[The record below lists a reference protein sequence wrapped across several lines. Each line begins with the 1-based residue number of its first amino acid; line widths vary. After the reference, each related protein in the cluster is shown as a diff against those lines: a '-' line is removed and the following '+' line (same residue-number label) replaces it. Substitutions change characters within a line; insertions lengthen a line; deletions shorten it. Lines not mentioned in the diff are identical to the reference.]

1 MSEKKMVTMR
11 SVSGKEIEVPASE
24 VERRK
29 FYGYQVV
36 KPAKKKKAEV
46 ENG

>member
-1 MSEKKMVTMR
+1 MSEKIMTMR
-11 SVSGKEIEVPASE
+11 SVAGKEIEVPESE

-29 FYGYQVV
+29 FYGYKVV

-46 ENG
+46 KNG